1 MHQLTPE
8 WFKLRRGRVTGSI
21 AGAAL
26 ELSPFLTRA
35 RAHALLR
42 GEDDEMLETAAM
54 ARGSR
59 LEPMAL
65 LAYQRAMGVAAT
77 PCGIFVSKTTDWLA
91 SSPDAIVVDG
101 DNRSIGSVECKA
113 PANGAP
119 RPPTDGHIIQCWMH
133 SYATGLPWT
142 DYVSLGATHVLVARV
157 VFEPDV
163 FDETILPLLR
173 EFYDARTEESIG
185 LLSPREAADL
195 RQEMRDYRAVH
206 LNTAPRI
213 VEHKLKLD

>member
-1 MHQLTPE
+1 M
-8 WFKLRRGRVTGSI
+8 
-21 AGAAL
+21 
-26 ELSPFLTRA
+26 A
-35 RAHALLR
+35 RATSPR
-42 GEDDEMLETAAM
+42 ID
-54 ARGSR
+54 
-59 LEPMAL
+59 
-65 LAYQRAMGVAAT
+65 QRAGLVGESAHAT
-77 PCGIFVSKTTDWLA
+77 ASARSPSGSSARAGTTDWLA

-173 EFYDARTEESIG
+173 EFYDARTEETIG
-185 LLSPREAADL
+185 LLSPREAVDL
-195 RQEMRDYRAVH
+195 RQELRDYRAVH

-213 VEHKLKLD
+213 VEHKLKFD